1 MLITLLL
8 LFFFKVCAG
17 LRLMPASFLQYKSI
31 LINEYRKLGSL
42 RLANARSVIKIDV
55 NKTRKIYDL
64 LLEEGL
70 ISKGS

>member
-1 MLITLLL
+1 MTRIDSKERDL
-8 LFFFKVCAG
+8 CSS
-17 LRLMPASFLQYKSI
+17 LRIIPSAYLQYKAT
-31 LINEYRKLGSL
+31 LVNEYRKLGSL

-70 ISKGS
+70 VSKT